1 MFLILENAVISRGY
15 GDNPAIRFNDG
26 EKGSLARF
34 SVGKKM
40 YHPRADDK
48 TKWVNLQVKTDRPD
62 LIEQI
67 KRMQLKEGSWVN
79 LKGEVKIEAWQDQ
92 TTKEEK
98 EGYVMYLA
106 SVSYAGGGASK
117 AKNSDNG
124 SNVEETSEAKQTPK
138 QSENW
143 QGFEA
148 FGNGAFFD
156 T

>member
-48 TKWVNLQVKTDRPD
+48 TKWANIQVKTDRPD

-79 LKGEVKIEAWQDQ
+79 LKGEIRVEAWQDQ

-98 EGYVMYLA
+98 EGYVLYLA
-106 SVSYAGGGASK
+106 SVSYSGSSSGKS
-117 AKNSDNG
+117 KNSD
-124 SNVEETSEAKQTPK
+124 SATEVSETKPTP
-138 QSENW
+138 QASGNFTGFENFSEN
-143 QGFEA
+143 
-148 FGNGAFFD
+148 AFFD
-156 T
+156 V